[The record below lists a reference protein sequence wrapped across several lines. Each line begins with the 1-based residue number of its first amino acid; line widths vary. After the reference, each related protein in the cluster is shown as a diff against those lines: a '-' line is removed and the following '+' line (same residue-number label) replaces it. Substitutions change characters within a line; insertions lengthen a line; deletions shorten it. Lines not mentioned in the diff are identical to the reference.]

1 MPAKC
6 EHSCHS
12 LNHQQEMIMN
22 IMNIRLG
29 TTSDATNTFNYS
41 LIKNSEGFA
50 LPLTDNN
57 VAQFCVECARPPSQL
72 VKRGGEM

>member
-1 MPAKC
+1 
-6 EHSCHS
+6 
-12 LNHQQEMIMN
+12 
-22 IMNIRLG
+22 MNIRLG
-29 TTSDATNTFNYS
+29 TTSDTTNTFNYS

-72 VKRGGEM
+72 VKRGGEV

>member
-1 MPAKC
+1 MAAKC

-12 LNHQQEMIMN
+12 LYRQQEM

-72 VKRGGEM
+72 VKRGGEV